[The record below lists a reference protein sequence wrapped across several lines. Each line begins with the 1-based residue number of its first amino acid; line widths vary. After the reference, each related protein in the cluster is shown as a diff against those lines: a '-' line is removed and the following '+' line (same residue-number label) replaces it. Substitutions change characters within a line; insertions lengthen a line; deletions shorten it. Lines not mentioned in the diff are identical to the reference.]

1 MFLFKKGVPVVRQRR
16 ARSLVTSALPA
27 DSLRTR
33 RRQQLVAEIQQAA
46 HRLFADR
53 GFDEVTTEEIAAAA
67 GVSLS
72 TYYRYAPTKEGLLIE
87 PVVAAVSGV
96 VARFAER
103 PFDEP
108 LPHALISAIIKATL
122 SFDDENVRTW
132 RQAVLTAP
140 MVLSRASLMADEDR
154 NQLVKLV
161 AQRMDAD
168 AAQDKRPV
176 LLVHTMLATSQ
187 FVFLDWLLADPTPQP
202 ALGEQLQ
209 HALHIVSTG
218 QWTE

>member
-1 MFLFKKGVPVVRQRR
+1 MFLFTKGVSVVRQHRT
-16 ARSLVTSALPA
+16 RSQATTEPPA

-33 RRQQLVAEIQQAA
+33 RRQQLIAEIQQAA

-72 TYYRYAPTKEGLLIE
+72 TYYRYAPTKE
-87 PVVAAVSGV
+87 SGV
-96 VARFAER
+96 LARFAER
-103 PFDEP
+103 QFDEP
-108 LPHALISAIIKATL
+108 LPQALTTAIIKATL

-161 AQRMDAD
+161 AHRMDSD
-168 AAQDKRPV
+168 PAQDKRPV
-176 LLVHTMLATSQ
+176 LLVHTMLATAQ
-187 FVFLDWLLADPTPQP
+187 FVFLDWLLADSTPQP

-218 QWTE
+218 QWTK